1 MILHELESSDHIPT
15 EQSLLKIEKQDGGCH
30 WLIQF
35 PSPRPIQSAIRYSSV
50 VDQLL
55 YILKLYNE
63 QEYKAFELS
72 DQRQDPPFY
81 LSSKSN

>member
-1 MILHELESSDHIPT
+1 MILHKLESSDHIPT
-15 EQSLLKIEKQDGGCH
+15 EQSLLKIEKQDGGWH